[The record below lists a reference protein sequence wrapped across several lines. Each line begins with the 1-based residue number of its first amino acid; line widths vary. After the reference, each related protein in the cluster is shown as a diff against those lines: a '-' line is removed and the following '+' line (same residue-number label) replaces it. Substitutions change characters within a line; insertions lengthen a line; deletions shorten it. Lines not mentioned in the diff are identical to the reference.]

1 MRAFLT
7 RRLLLLVPTL
17 LGVTLATFLML
28 HLTPGDPVTIMLG
41 EFASAS
47 DVARLRAELGL
58 DRPIVVQY
66 FKFLGRA
73 VRGDLGSSIRSR
85 RPVQEEIA
93 ERLPP
98 TLVLALAAQVL
109 AVCAGIIAGV
119 TAAAARRPSV
129 DSAIV
134 AVTLVGLSM
143 PTFWSGLLLIL
154 LFSLTLGWLPITA
167 SGGLRALILPS
178 VTLAA
183 PAAAVLARVTRASVL
198 EVLRQDYVR
207 TARAK
212 GVSERLVVYR
222 HALRNALIPVLTVAA
237 LQFFFFQ
244 AEDGIRDLI
253 VTGVQTC
260 ALPIFHLGL
269 GQRVCFDLRDERLQR
284 AEGQGMQQDPNRR
297 LYARSSDP
305 CVHGV
310 QDLAAF
316 LWISR
321 SEERRVGKECRSR
334 WSPYH

>member
-66 FKFLGRA
+66 LKFLGRA

-93 ERLPP
+93 ERLPA
-98 TLVLALAAQVL
+98 TMMLALAAQVL
-109 AVCAGIIAGV
+109 AVCAGITAGV

-167 SGGLRALILPS
+167 SGGLRALILPA

-237 LQFFFFQ
+237 LQF
-244 AEDGIRDLI
+244 AGLVAGAVI
-253 VTGVQTC
+253 VESVFSR
-260 ALPIFHLGL
+260 PGL
-269 GQRVCFDLRDERLQR
+269 GRLAVTAILSRDFPLAQGIVLVVASMYVFVNVGVDLVYGVL
-284 AEGQGMQQDPNRR
+284 DPRIR
-297 LYARSSDP
+297 Y
-305 CVHGV
+305 
-310 QDLAAF
+310 Q
-316 LWISR
+316 
-321 SEERRVGKECRSR
+321 
-334 WSPYH
+334 

>member
-66 FKFLGRA
+66 LKFLGRA

-98 TLVLALAAQVL
+98 TMVLALAAQVL
-109 AVCAGIIAGV
+109 AVCTGITAGV

-167 SGGLRALILPS
+167 SGGLRALILPA

-237 LQFFFFQ
+237 LQF
-244 AEDGIRDLI
+244 AGLVAGAVI
-253 VTGVQTC
+253 VESVFSR
-260 ALPIFHLGL
+260 PGL
-269 GQRVCFDLRDERLQR
+269 GRLAVTAILSRDFPLAQGIVLVVASMYVFVNVGVDLVYGVL
-284 AEGQGMQQDPNRR
+284 DPRIR
-297 LYARSSDP
+297 Y
-305 CVHGV
+305 
-310 QDLAAF
+310 Q
-316 LWISR
+316 
-321 SEERRVGKECRSR
+321 
-334 WSPYH
+334 

>member
-47 DVARLRAELGL
+47 DVARLRSELGL

-66 FKFLGRA
+66 LKFLGRA

-85 RPVQEEIA
+85 RPVAEEIT

-154 LFSLTLGWLPITA
+154 LFSLTLGWLPITE

-237 LQFFFFQ
+237 LQF
-244 AEDGIRDLI
+244 AGLVAGAVI
-253 VTGVQTC
+253 VESVFSR
-260 ALPIFHLGL
+260 PGL
-269 GQRVCFDLRDERLQR
+269 GRLAVTAILSRDFPL
-284 AEGQGMQQDPNRR
+284 AQGIVLVVASMYVFLNVGVDIVYGVLDPRIR
-297 LYARSSDP
+297 Y
-305 CVHGV
+305 
-310 QDLAAF
+310 Q
-316 LWISR
+316 
-321 SEERRVGKECRSR
+321 
-334 WSPYH
+334 

>member
-66 FKFLGRA
+66 LKFLGRA

-98 TLVLALAAQVL
+98 TMVLALAAQVL
-109 AVCAGIIAGV
+109 AVCAGITAGV

-167 SGGLRALILPS
+167 SGGLRALILPA

-237 LQFFFFQ
+237 LQF
-244 AEDGIRDLI
+244 AGLVAGAVI
-253 VTGVQTC
+253 VESVFSR
-260 ALPIFHLGL
+260 PGL
-269 GQRVCFDLRDERLQR
+269 GRLAVTAILSRDFQLAQGIVLVVASMYVFVNVGVDLVYGVL
-284 AEGQGMQQDPNRR
+284 DPRIR
-297 LYARSSDP
+297 Y
-305 CVHGV
+305 
-310 QDLAAF
+310 Q
-316 LWISR
+316 
-321 SEERRVGKECRSR
+321 
-334 WSPYH
+334 